1 MKVPIRAGAF
11 LAGGYLLG
19 SLLGPVAAQQAAP
32 PDGQVAVRS
41 DGAVYLITS
50 GVRRWV
56 ATVVITDAELNAIP
70 EGEPIY
76 VGLLPMG
83 AAGAPAAA
91 LPPAGVA
98 SPVPIAPAAA
108 APIPPAPVP
117 PTAANFRVSV
127 DPRSRVSIGGEQKIT
142 IKTEPRITGKCSV
155 RVDYAGG
162 GTSTPRDVDLS
173 SEGKCDSE
181 FEVPN
186 LPTAIGTARVVVTV
200 RDSAGRQVVTNSE
213 FEVTDDVS

>member
-11 LAGGYLLG
+11 LAGGFLLG
-19 SLLGPVAAQQAAP
+19 SMLGPVAAQQMAP
-32 PDGQVAVRS
+32 ADGQVAVRS

-83 AAGAPAAA
+83 TAGAPAAA
-91 LPPAGVA
+91 PPPAGVA
-98 SPVPIAPAAA
+98 SPVPIGPAAA
-108 APIPPAPVP
+108 APVPPAPVP
-117 PTAANFRVSV
+117 PTAATFRVSV
-127 DPRSRVSIGGEQKIT
+127 DPRSRVAPGGEQKIT
-142 IKTEPRITGKCSV
+142 TKTEPRITGRCSV
-155 RVDYAGG
+155 RVEYAGG
-162 GTSTPRDVDLS
+162 GTSTPRDVDLT
-173 SEGKCDSE
+173 SEGKCDSV
-181 FEVPN
+181 FEVPDT
-186 LPTAIGTARVVVTV
+186 PGVIGTARVVVTV

-213 FEVTDDVS
+213 FEVAADA